1 MRARMPTLVAVL
13 ALSGC
18 ASTAPPAN
26 PENICAIFREKPDWH
41 SAALRVQKKW
51 GAPVH
56 VPIAMMYQESSFK
69 HDALP
74 PRYYFLGFIPW
85 GRVSS
90 AYGYAQAKDETWA
103 DYKRDAGGWTSSRS
117 NFDDALDFMGWYM
130 SKTQRINGISKWDA
144 YGQYLNY
151 HEGWTGY
158 RNRSYERKAWLMR
171 VSQQVQARAER
182 FGAQYR
188 QCEGELTRGGWLF

>member
-1 MRARMPTLVAVL
+1 MPGRKLCIFTML
-13 ALSGC
+13 ALLLLVTGC
-18 ASTAPPAN
+18 ATVPPGN
-26 PENICAIFREKPDWH
+26 PENICEIFREKSGWH
-41 SAALRVQKKW
+41 RAAKKTQKKW
-51 GAPVH
+51 G
-56 VPIAMMYQESSFK
+56 VPPQVALSVVYQESSFK

-74 PRYYFLGFIPW
+74 PRRYILGFIPW

-103 DYKRDAGGWTSSRS
+103 DYKRETNAWLVSRD
-117 NFDDALDFMGWYM
+117 NFGDALDFMGWYM
-130 SKTQRINGISKWDA
+130 SKAQRLNGTSKWDA

-158 RNRSYERKAWLMR
+158 RNRSYDRKPWLKG
-171 VSQQVQARAER
+171 VAAKVQERAER

-188 QCEGELTRGGWLF
+188 SCESTL